1 MYDICSALLARII
14 YGNVENFITW
24 TICDSQHWKIFPLEL
39 LVRGMIHSIRG
50 MGCIII
56 MGWTK
61 LWWWMILIADDFYVI
76 YYLKEENECYTKIMS
91 YPLVDWFDIIILLFE
106 ILMYVLHFA
115 QRPCII
121 SIRFKYIVYYYD

>member
-1 MYDICSALLARII
+1 
-14 YGNVENFITW
+14 
-24 TICDSQHWKIFPLEL
+24 
-39 LVRGMIHSIRG
+39 
-50 MGCIII
+50 

-115 QRPCII
+115 QSACII
-121 SIRFKYIVYYYD
+121 SIRFKNIVYYYD